1 MSAGVRT
8 GPLSRPKRDQWLGV
22 VDTAEGG
29 LLVHEEDACLGRVVA
44 AAGGD
49 V

>member
-8 GPLSRPKRDQWLGV
+8 GPLSRPGGDQWLWC
-22 VDTAEGG
+22 VDTAEVG
-29 LLVHEEDACLGRVVA
+29 LLMHEEAACLGRVVA

>member
-8 GPLSRPKRDQWLGV
+8 GPLSGPVRTNGSGV
-22 VDTAEGG
+22 VDTAEVE
-29 LLVHEEDACLGRVVA
+29 LLVHEGAACLGRVVA